1 MSFRAD
7 ATFGVSLLRSFLV
20 SSVQI
25 WAWAWIASGFGMV
38 GVLPINVMAGLCP
51 GHPRLFQ
58 SVWLIKASR
67 GCLPQGRCA
76 PLPPTVMPA
85 KAGIHYSLTHRGDYW
100 IIRLRG

>member
-7 ATFGVSLLRSFLV
+7 AIFGVSLLRSFIV

-25 WAWAWIASGFGMV
+25 CAWASIASGFGIV
-38 GVLPINVMAGLCP
+38 GLLPINVMAGRFP
-51 GHPRLFQ
+51 AIHVFFQ

-76 PLPPTVMPA
+76 LLPPTVMPA
-85 KAGIHYSLTHRGDYW
+85 KAGIQYSPTHRGDY
-100 IIRLRG
+100 